1 MLDVVRSTV
10 RSRADE
16 LRLPQELLLAPDSQ
30 RRLAWDLGRAHAS
43 DGQIAITTETVAERL
58 AALEARPWQIDQV
71 GPALSRALAEAVA

>member
-30 RRLAWDLGRAHAS
+30 RRLAWDLGEEIEAGRTSSAS
-43 DGQIAITTETVAERL
+43 TQEIGDRL
-58 AALEARPWQIDQV
+58 TAMGARPWQVEQAAPSIAA
-71 GPALSRALAEAVA
+71 ALVD